1 MCNPN
6 TILKLI
12 SVRVMEFSLALI
24 SVVYNFNTMDQYILD
39 VHQVLTGFGLSFT
52 EMLYFLAFP
61 TAWLTD
67 ICFLSTCS
75 EDTHIPL

>member
-6 TILKLI
+6 TILELT

-24 SVVYNFNTMDQYILD
+24 SLVYNFNTMDQYILD
-39 VHQVLTGFGLSFT
+39 VYQVLTGFGLSFT

-61 TAWLTD
+61 TG
-67 ICFLSTCS
+67 
-75 EDTHIPL
+75 

>member
-6 TILKLI
+6 TILKLT

-24 SVVYNFNTMDQYILD
+24 SGVYNFNTMDQYILD

-52 EMLYFLAFP
+52 EMLDFLAFQ
-61 TAWLTD
+61 TG
-67 ICFLSTCS
+67 
-75 EDTHIPL
+75 